1 MLAMRTRLLAD
12 DEADQ
17 AAEIEQLNQHLLDAT
32 QLATALAKLESTEEQ
47 LRTLQAT
54 LIAER
59 VARTQMERHVQDG
72 EGDIKDIKNEL
83 SAAVRA
89 LRRARDEGRRNEEE
103 RRRLARCFEETK
115 VQYVSHQLL
124 TSR

>member
-1 MLAMRTRLLAD
+1 MAMRSRLLAANHA
-12 DEADQ
+12 EASNELD
-17 AAEIEQLNQHLLDAT
+17 QLNQHILDAS

-59 VARTQMERHVQDG
+59 VARTQMEKHVQDG
-72 EGDIKDIKNEL
+72 EGDVKDIKNEL

-89 LRRARDEGRRNEEE
+89 LRRAREEGKRNEEE

-115 VQYVSHQLL
+115 VQ
-124 TSR
+124 

>member
-1 MLAMRTRLLAD
+1 MMAMRSRLLQT
-12 DEADQ
+12 Q
-17 AAEIEQLNQHLLDAT
+17 AAEQSHELEQVNQHILDAT
-32 QLATALAKLESTEEQ
+32 ELAKALTKLETTEEQ
-47 LRTLQAT
+47 LRMLQAT

-89 LRRARDEGRRNEEE
+89 LRRAREEGKRNEEE

-115 VQYVSHQLL
+115 VQ
-124 TSR
+124 